1 MTRRCKICKEFG
13 TTIEEIADRLR
24 VSETSVI
31 KWYDRGVLKEALNG
45 KKPKSRCLY
54 RGIYGSSIAEI
65 AQKLQ
70 KDISIISRLHHSGQL
85 IKILKIEP

>member
-13 TTIEEIADRLR
+13 TTIEDLAERLH
-24 VSETSVI
+24 VSESSVK
-31 KWYDRGVLKEALNG
+31 KWYDRGVLKEVLNG

-54 RGIYGSSIAEI
+54 RRIYGISIAEI

-85 IKILKIEP
+85 IKILKPE